1 MIWWRANSD
10 GLMEEASPPW
20 FSAWS
25 IKFSEP
31 ISDPRLIAAMLLQK
45 RKDERWLLVGHPA
58 PVSERH
64 LWSVWLALRDRALAK
79 KMISVSLD
87 GEFIRL
93 LAGTHQMSVAFKRA
107 GVQVGDEKAW
117 LIRLPEW
124 DDKDD
129 KIHLNHDNGTHN
141 SEAYDL
147 MSWLEAEYDPERPTP
162 TNEALNR
169 LQIESNLKDSEN
181 TIEEMLMTQL
191 SLTDID

>member
-1 MIWWRANSD
+1 
-10 GLMEEASPPW
+10 MEEASPPW

-25 IKFSEP
+25 IKFTEP

-45 RKDERWLLVGHPA
+45 RKNERWLLVGHPA

-64 LWSVWLALRDRALAK
+64 LWSVWLALRERVLAN

-93 LAGTHQMSVAFKRA
+93 LAGTHQMTVAFKRA
-107 GVQVGDEKAW
+107 GVQKGDEKAW

-124 DDKDD
+124 HDKNEDILL
-129 KIHLNHDNGTHN
+129 KSDNGSHD
-141 SEAYDL
+141 SDAYEL
-147 MSWLEAEYDPERPTP
+147 MNWLEAEYSPERPIP
-162 TNEALNR
+162 SNEALNR
-169 LQIESNLKDSEN
+169 LQIESDLKESGC
-181 TIEEMLMTQL
+181 TIEEMLMMQI